1 MLVFIYIESRDPLPF
16 LTISYI
22 IAGINKKL
30 FQLSKKKDC
39 KVLQPWIKSLVNH
52 LYWTAASSF
61 DKSGEHMLAKWNSV
75 GNHIINLHSGH
86 SQLFFACEH
95 PELVGR
101 ERQKRWLKPGMKHIH
116 LITGKEK
123 GGCLFTVNCV
133 I

>member
-22 IAGINKKL
+22 IAGIKKKL
-30 FQLSKKKDC
+30 FQLSKEKDC

-61 DKSGEHMLAKWNSV
+61 DQSGEHMLAKWNSV
-75 GNHIINLHSGH
+75 GNHIINIHSGH

-95 PELVGR
+95 AELAGR
-101 ERQKRWLKPGMKHIH
+101 DRQKMLLKPGIKHIH
-116 LITGKEK
+116 FNK
-123 GGCLFTVNCV
+123 GGDLFTVNCV

>member
-22 IAGINKKL
+22 IAGKKKKL
-30 FQLSKKKDC
+30 FQ
-39 KVLQPWIKSLVNH
+39 LQPWIKSLVNH

-61 DKSGEHMLAKWNSV
+61 DKGGEHMLAKWNSV

-101 ERQKRWLKPGMKHIH
+101 EHQKRWLKPGMKHIH

-123 GGCLFTVNCV
+123 EGCLFTVNCV

>member
-1 MLVFIYIESRDPLPF
+1 MLVFLYIESRDLLPF
-16 LTISYI
+16 LTISHI
-22 IAGINKKL
+22 IAGIKKV
-30 FQLSKKKDC
+30 FQFSKEKDC
-39 KVLQPWIKSLVNH
+39 EVLQPWIKSLVNH